1 MPTAGFTPP
10 SKLDAASELRLLR
23 CRGFSLA
30 LLDSAEHF
38 MNEMRYYVSIHSRP
52 IRRLTP
58 QPTERGR
65 ADCPS
70 LKGGVTKKDF
80 IGFAVLSTPLFP
92 LKGKVSN
99 HKGIFDEI
107 SCYAVWHRF

>member
-52 IRRLTP
+52 IRRLT
-58 QPTERGR
+58 EA
-65 ADCPS
+65 ADGEGACGLSRPEGGG
-70 LKGGVTKKDF
+70 LK
-80 IGFAVLSTPLFP
+80 
-92 LKGKVSN
+92 
-99 HKGIFDEI
+99 HKGIFDEMLCF
-107 SCYAVWHRF
+107 SRARQD